1 MSFLKIKTLFSALLC
16 ALLVAVFISCSNK
29 EISQSDD
36 TSDTSPSQEQEE
48 QTNSPVTVPDVNDDK
63 PDVPDV
69 PDETPE
75 APTEPIIQEP
85 AFINPLTGLASDKD
99 LTNKRPVAVMINNLK
114 QALPQI
120 AVSEAEV
127 VYETLEEGGIT
138 RLLCIYN
145 DYSDIPEIGSI
156 RSTRDYYIDVT
167 DAHDAILVHAGASTY
182 AYTALAQRNT
192 SNLDGLYLSQ
202 FYRSPERMKTMSREH
217 TLMISGSGI
226 DDAISYKGYRTT
238 SEKPSPLVF
247 DQNFTLGSTT
257 ANHIS
262 IPFSIGYNANPYI
275 TSYFDYGSTSKLY
288 HKGHFNTPHIDG
300 DDGQQLAF
308 KNVITLTCP
317 MNIIKGDPLGCI
329 QVHFTG
335 TGKGTY
341 FVEGTS
347 REIVWS
353 KPSRG
358 SAYTL
363 YESDGETPL
372 VLAPGK
378 SYIAIVPTGTNIT
391 VNE

>member
-1 MSFLKIKTLFSALLC
+1 MLCLALC
-16 ALLVAVFISCSNK
+16 FIFISCSDK
-29 EISQSDD
+29 QLSQSDEM
-36 TSDTSPSQEQEE
+36 SDIPEQTQQDE
-48 QTNSPVTVPDVNDDK
+48 QTNSPVTIPDVSEK
-63 PDVPDV
+63 PEDIPEQEKPEEKTEDVPD
-69 PDETPE
+69 TPALPE
-75 APTEPIIQEP
+75 QEVYP
-85 AFINPLTGLASDKD
+85 FVNPLTGLGTHKD
-99 LTNKRPVAVMINNLK
+99 LTNTRPVAVMINNLK

-120 AVSEAEV
+120 GISEADV

-145 DYSDIPEIGSI
+145 DYSDIPEIGSV

-167 DAHDAILVHAGASTY
+167 DAHDAILVHAGGSTY
-182 AYTALAQRNT
+182 AYTALAERKT
-192 SNLDGLYLSQ
+192 SNIDGLYLSQ

-226 DDAISYKGYRTT
+226 DEAISYKGYRTT
-238 SEKPSPLVF
+238 SDNPSPLTF
-247 DQNFTLGSTT
+247 DKNFSLGKAN

-275 TSYFDYGSTSKLY
+275 TSCFDYGSTSTLY
-288 HKGHFNTPHIDG
+288 HKSHFNTPHVDG
-300 DDGQQLAF
+300 DDGQQLTF

-363 YESDGETPL
+363 YESDGVTPL

-391 VNE
+391 VTQ

>member
-1 MSFLKIKTLFSALLC
+1 MSFLNKRNILTLMMC
-16 ALLVAVFISCSNK
+16 VLLVVSCIACSKK
-29 EISQSDD
+29 EIADTDD
-36 TSDTSPSQEQEE
+36 KTNITDLPEQQEE
-48 QTNSPVTVPDVNDDK
+48 QTNAPVTVPEENDEADSPEK
-63 PDVPDV
+63 IPDVPLQ
-69 PDETPE
+69 PE
-75 APTEPIIQEP
+75 EP
-85 AFINPLTGLASDKD
+85 AFINPLTGLGTNKD

-120 AVSEAEV
+120 AVSEADV
-127 VYETLEEGGIT
+127 IYETLEEGGIT

-156 RSTRDYYIDVT
+156 RSTRDYYIDIT
-167 DAHDAILVHAGASTY
+167 DAHDAILVHAGGSTY
-182 AYTALAQRNT
+182 AYTALSERNT
-192 SNLDGLYLSQ
+192 AHLDGLYLSQ
-202 FYRSPERMKTMSREH
+202 FYRSPERMKTMSKEH
-217 TLMISGSGI
+217 TLMVSGSGI
-226 DDAISYKGYRTT
+226 DEAISYKGYRTT
-238 SEKPSPLVF
+238 TDNPSPLTF
-247 DQNFTLGSTT
+247 SESFSLGEQN

-275 TSYFDYGSTSKLY
+275 TSYFDYGSSSKLY

-300 DDGQQLAF
+300 DDGQQLTF

-358 SAYTL
+358 AAYTL
-363 YESDGETPL
+363 YESDGVTPL

-378 SYIAIVPTGTNIT
+378 SYIAVVPTGTNIT
-391 VNE
+391 VTR